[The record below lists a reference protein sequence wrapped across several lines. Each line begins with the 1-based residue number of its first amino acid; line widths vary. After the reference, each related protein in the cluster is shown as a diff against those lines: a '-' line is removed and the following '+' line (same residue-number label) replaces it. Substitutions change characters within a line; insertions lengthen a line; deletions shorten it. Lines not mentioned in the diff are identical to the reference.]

1 MHYLPPD
8 RKNEGLVLAASA
20 SDNIALGML
29 GTDSLRGRR
38 AVEAI
43 AGIARTVGLDRPML
57 RRLASQLSGGNQQK
71 VLFGKGFGRDYA
83 IYVFD
88 EPTVGVDMGTRAQ
101 LYRVIKSLA
110 ESGKA
115 VVVISSDL
123 QEAMSL
129 SHRLLIF
136 SAGRISAE
144 LRRPGDQRGGGASA
158 LLRAQKGRRVSVE
171 TTTSVRTNFR
181 AAYAAKLLLM
191 RVGVLPFFLVAA
203 LVVFT
208 LASSQFLTAQ
218 NIVNVARQS
227 VYLVLVSLGQMIVL
241 LTGGF
246 DLAVGTTIALTS
258 VISAM
263 IMISVMAVIPDS
275 VGLIIAAGCLGAIA
289 VALLIGLINGTGVAV
304 FGVSPFI
311 MTLGVQSVGAGVAL
325 FLTGGV
331 PVTGFPHAFG
341 DTFGFGRIFGVPVPV
356 AIAIIAI
363 AVVAVFLYGTRFG
376 RHLYAVGGNVKAAK
390 LSGINTTATLLI
402 AYAASALLASIDG
415 LLLTARVEFGR
426 GESRRNHR
434 APIDRRLRH
443 RRRFASR
450 RHWPRRRRRARRVLH
465 RAHPERHGPHADRIV
480 HADGSA
486 WCAAHTGGDRRP
498 DPLPPSHWGELTGPL
513 PGANGVSSGLTPN
526 KLRPFFRSTSVDV

>member
-1 MHYLPPD
+1 
-8 RKNEGLVLAASA
+8 
-20 SDNIALGML
+20 
-29 GTDSLRGRR
+29 
-38 AVEAI
+38 
-43 AGIARTVGLDRPML
+43 
-57 RRLASQLSGGNQQK
+57 
-71 VLFGKGFGRDYA
+71 
-83 IYVFD
+83 
-88 EPTVGVDMGTRAQ
+88 
-101 LYRVIKSLA
+101 
-110 ESGKA
+110 
-115 VVVISSDL
+115 
-123 QEAMSL
+123 
-129 SHRLLIF
+129 
-136 SAGRISAE
+136 
-144 LRRPGDQRGGGASA
+144 
-158 LLRAQKGRRVSVE
+158 VSVE
-171 TTTSVRTNFR
+171 STTSVRTNFGV
-181 AAYAAKLLLM
+181 AHAAKLVLM

-263 IMISVMAVIPDS
+263 TMISVMAATPDS
-275 VGLIIAAGCLGAIA
+275 VGLIIAAGCLGAMA
-289 VALLIGLINGTGVAV
+289 VALLIGLINGTGVAA

-341 DTFGFGRIFGVPVPV
+341 DTFGFGRIFGVPVTV

-415 LLLTARVEFGR
+415 LLLTARVES
-426 GESRRNHR
+426 GEANLGGTIALQS
-434 APIDRRLRH
+434 I
-443 RRRFASR
+443 
-450 RHWPRRRRRARRVLH
+450 
-465 RAHPERHGPHADRIV
+465 
-480 HADGSA
+480 
-486 WCAAHTGGDRRP
+486 AACVIG
-498 DPLPPSHWGELTGPL
+498 
-513 PGANGVSSGLTPN
+513 GVS
-526 KLRPFFRSTSVDV
+526 LRGGIGRVEGVVLGAFFIVLIQNGMDLMQIGSYMQMVLLGVLLIMAVIVDQIRYRLLVGVN